1 MAKDPF
7 GMGAGMG
14 NFEIPTDVRSFAE
27 QSMEQARRAFDGFI
41 TASQKAAGMVDT
53 QAAAAHEGAKDL
65 RQRAMMFAER
75 NVATS
80 FEFAQKLVR
89 ASNPEEVVR
98 LQTEFAKAQMQALAE
113 QAQELGQAATKAAV
127 HASKPKL

>member
-14 NFEIPTDVRSFAE
+14 SFEVPSDVRSFAE
-27 QSMEQARRAFDGFI
+27 QSVEQARRAFEGFV
-41 TASQKAAGMVDT
+41 TASQKAASMLEG
-53 QAAAAHEGAKDL
+53 QASVATTGAKDL
-65 RQRAMMFAER
+65 RQRSLMFAER

-89 ASNPEEVVR
+89 ASNPEEVMK
-98 LQTEFAKAQMQALAE
+98 LQAEFMKSQMQALTE
-113 QAQELGQAATKAAV
+113 QAQELGQSATKAAMDV
-127 HASKPKL
+127 SKPKF